1 MTADSCWVMY
11 ITNRNKNSAIV
22 YPHFRDTCVGMRRV
36 GISSD
41 VTSNDNMA
49 VRIIRFYSTDKIF
62 LYTPILR
69 GQFHSV
75 VGTTRAVNSLTTT
88 VDSNPFTIDTNHSWW
103 NTRYRDTSSN
113 TPSRNR
119 REKCTALHTTLFACL
134 QMNLGIA
141 SRFLLFTICET
152 RRRLITVVPVVRN
165 PNTSTRH
172 VTRTDSNTIPT
183 LRLHLGNNE
192 KAAGSPGDF

>member
-1 MTADSCWVMY
+1 MSAYFGWIMY
-11 ITNRNKNSAIV
+11 IMNRNKNSAIV
-22 YPHFRDTCVGMRRV
+22 YPHFRNTCVGMRRV

-49 VRIIRFYSTDKIF
+49 VRVIRFYSTDKIF

-75 VGTTRAVNSLTTT
+75 VGTTRAVDSLTTT

-103 NTRYRDTSSN
+103 NTRCGNTPSN

-119 REKCTALHTTLFACL
+119 REERTTFHTALFACS
-134 QMNLGIA
+134 QMNLGMA
-141 SRFLLFTICET
+141 SRFLL
-152 RRRLITVVPVVRN
+152 LYHLRN
-165 PNTSTRH
+165 KKASHHRCSRST
-172 VTRTDSNTIPT
+172 
-183 LRLHLGNNE
+183 
-192 KAAGSPGDF
+192 